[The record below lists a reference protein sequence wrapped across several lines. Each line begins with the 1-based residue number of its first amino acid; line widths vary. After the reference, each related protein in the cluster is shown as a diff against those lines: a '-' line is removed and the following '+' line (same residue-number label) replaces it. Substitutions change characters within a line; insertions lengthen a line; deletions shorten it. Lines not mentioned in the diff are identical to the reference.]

1 MGGVMKP
8 PETLTEWLGEFL
20 AAGCVVA
27 VAPVLLF
34 IGRALGLS

>member
-1 MGGVMKP
+1 MK

-20 AAGCVVA
+20 AAGCVVLL
-27 VAPVLLF
+27 PVILLF